1 MVFQVAT
8 VDEVAKKGMFLLLDD
23 GDTYVVQDI
32 QYSRPGKH
40 GHAKYR
46 LKIKHIFS
54 DKKKD
59 MLYSGHDDVK
69 RPLVEKSRGHIL
81 DVGPDSVQIIDLTTN
96 ETKDLPI
103 PTGSALLEKLVA
115 GSEVEY
121 WVSEGKVG
129 IVDIINSKA

>member
-1 MVFQVAT
+1 MVFRI
-8 VDEVAKKGMFLLLDD
+8 VDVDDAAKKGAFILLDD
-23 GDTYVVQDI
+23 GDTYTIQDI

-59 MLYSGHDDVK
+59 VLYSGHDTVK
-69 RPLVEKSRGHIL
+69 CPRVEKNRGQVL
-81 DVGPDSVQIIDLTTN
+81 DVGFDSVQIIDLTTN
-96 ETKDLPI
+96 ETKDL
-103 PTGSALLEKLVA
+103 LLPLSEDIKSKLELGV
-115 GSEVEY
+115 EVEY

-129 IVDIINSKA
+129 IVEVR

>member
-1 MVFQVAT
+1 MVFHIVT
-8 VDEVAKKGMFLLLDD
+8 VDEVAKKGAFIYLDDD
-23 GDTYVVQDI
+23 GDTYVIQDI

-59 MLYSGHDDVK
+59 MLYSGHDEVK
-69 RPLVEKSRGHIL
+69 RPIVEKSRAQVL
-81 DVGPDSVQIIDLTTN
+81 TVGQDSVQVIDLTTN
-96 ETKDLPI
+96 NTLDLPL
-103 PTGSALLEKLVA
+103 PLDEDVKGKLEPGV
-115 GSEVEY
+115 EVEY

-129 IVDIINSKA
+129 IVAVF